1 MCVHLDAYECL
12 PLKVTPKSM
21 THAER
26 IQKKKEKEIAEETAR
41 LTSAIRK
48 NQGLEPSDAP
58 AVNKGFG
65 SSAPAS
71 LGGRYP
77 AAWPSTSN
85 APGTPGTASTQSKNS
100 SSVTGPAGFGPAN
113 GQKLRS
119 AEVESEV
126 RAQQPLPQG
135 SEHTAASPSTQLPSS
150 SAADRS
156 KQSSTRAVAHLAE
169 RQRIEGSGSGTAGV
183 CWHRGRVLSGGGDGK
198 VRAWEVE
205 TGKMLSEA
213 KGHGGR
219 QVTSMWVFGERMV
232 TGGVD
237 GTVMVWNVGGGVVE
251 EVRRFNALEKAR
263 AGAGQRHGV
272 TSVCGHGSR
281 VYSGVAGEGEGAGN
295 DVLVWDV
302 DGNKYVNKMAGHRS
316 WVTGMGI
323 LMGGKFLATVSLD
336 CTIRIWS
343 IESMS
348 VTFFSGANR
357 VPGQVA
363 VDPTGLLGV
372 GVLPVVQGEGGKGK
386 QGLVTIS
393 EGGQV
398 DLWEVT
404 TETGMVEV
412 KHVEGARH
420 GEGELESGCVG
431 VLGGWMEGGES
442 RWRVVS
448 GGSEGRVKVW
458 GVGGR
463 GGWEETESC
472 LVAEGKYP
480 IDCCRGEESE
490 GRVVVGL
497 GEREEGGRVEASVRV
512 LGWSAGS

>member
-1 MCVHLDAYECL
+1 M
-12 PLKVTPKSM
+12 
-21 THAER
+21 
-26 IQKKKEKEIAEETAR
+26 
-41 LTSAIRK
+41 
-48 NQGLEPSDAP
+48 
-58 AVNKGFG
+58 
-65 SSAPAS
+65 
-71 LGGRYP
+71 
-77 AAWPSTSN
+77 
-85 APGTPGTASTQSKNS
+85 
-100 SSVTGPAGFGPAN
+100 
-113 GQKLRS
+113 
-119 AEVESEV
+119 
-126 RAQQPLPQG
+126 
-135 SEHTAASPSTQLPSS
+135 
-150 SAADRS
+150 
-156 KQSSTRAVAHLAE
+156 
-169 RQRIEGSGSGTAGV
+169 
-183 CWHRGRVLSGGGDGK
+183 
-198 VRAWEVE
+198 RAWEVE

-213 KGHGGR
+213 EGHGGR

-472 LVAEGKYP
+472 LLAGGKYP
-480 IDCCRGEESE
+480 IDCCRGEGEGSE

-497 GEREEGGRVEASVRV
+497 GEREEGGRVEGSVRV
-512 LGWSAGS
+512 LGWSV